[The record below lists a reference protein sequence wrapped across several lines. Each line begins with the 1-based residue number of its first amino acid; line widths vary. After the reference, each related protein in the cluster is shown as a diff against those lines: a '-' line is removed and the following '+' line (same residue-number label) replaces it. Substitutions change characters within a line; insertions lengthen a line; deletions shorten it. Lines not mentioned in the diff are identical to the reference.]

1 MARQHKVR
9 QGECLNSISEQYG
22 LFWQTVWNDPGNQGL
37 KDRRKD
43 PSVLLPGDM
52 LTIPDKRVQEVDC
65 SSDSTHRFRK
75 KGVPAK
81 LKIQLVIEDE
91 PLKNQAYSLLID
103 DQFWSEGTTDG
114 EGYLETTIPPRVIRG
129 RVVIG
134 PPDDRI
140 SFSIDFGTLDPLDSE
155 GGALQRL
162 HNMGYEVG
170 EDPRSAVAAFQEDED
185 LSVTGELDQATRD
198 RIEEIFGQ

>member
-1 MARQHKVR
+1 MSRQYKVR
-9 QGECLNSISEQYG
+9 QGDCLNSISEKHG
-22 LFWQTVWNDPGNQGL
+22 LFWQTVWNDPGNSEL
-37 KDRRKD
+37 KERRKD
-43 PSVLLPGDM
+43 PNVLLPGDM
-52 LTIPDKRVQEVDC
+52 LTIPDKRVNDVDC
-65 SSDSTHRFRK
+65 SSDATHRFRK
-75 KGVPAK
+75 NGVPAK

-91 PLKNQAYSLLID
+91 PLKNQAYSLMID

-114 EGYLETTIPPRVIRG
+114 DGYIETTIPPQVTRG
-129 RVVIG
+129 KVVIG

-140 SFSIDFGTLDPLDSE
+140 SFSIDFGTLNPLDTE
-155 GGALQRL
+155 DGALQRL

-170 EDPRSAVAAFQEDED
+170 EDPRSAVAAFQEDQD